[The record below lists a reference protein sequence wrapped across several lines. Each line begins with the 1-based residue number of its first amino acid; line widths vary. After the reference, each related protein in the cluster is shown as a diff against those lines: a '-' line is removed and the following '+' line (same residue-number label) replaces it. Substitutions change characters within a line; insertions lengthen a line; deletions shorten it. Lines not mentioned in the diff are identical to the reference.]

1 MTIEKTF
8 QGAWKISDI
17 HNNQLLSQQYFYYT
31 KKEAIKLFEAKN
43 KTTHKRYTI
52 KKGN

>member
-17 HNNQLLSQQYFYYT
+17 IGGYLVTRQYFDYT
-31 KKEAIKLFEAKN
+31 KKEAIAEFKGEFENADN
-43 KTTHKRYTI
+43 H
-52 KKGN
+52 